1 MAGRGSRVSQWFNR
15 RGWTDL
21 IIGAPYLWLL
31 AFFLLPFLI
40 VIAMSL
46 ATRTPTAPPFGYGG
60 DNPVLNFA
68 GYERLL
74 NDNLYI
80 RAFVTSL
87 LNAFG
92 AMVLCLLLGYPM
104 ALGLTR
110 MARGWRN
117 ILLMLIILPFWTS
130 FLLRVYAWMGLMGKN
145 SWFNKL
151 LTGLWNAVTPD
162 AWAVGS
168 IPMMHSNFAVV
179 LVMVYT
185 YLPFMILPLYAN
197 LERLDPTLDEAAMDL
212 GTRPFGV
219 FWDVTLP
226 QSIPGIIAGG
236 LLVFIP
242 AAGELVIPTLVGDAS
257 SPMIGRVISD
267 EFASSRDWPMASSIA
282 VALLLIM
289 VLPTVLYSHFQAKA
303 EHREEEAK

>member
-1 MAGRGSRVSQWFNR
+1 MSKWFNR
-15 RGWTDL
+15 RGWSD
-21 IIGAPYLWLL
+21 IIITAPYVWLL
-31 AFFLLPFLI
+31 VFFLLPFLI
-40 VIAMSL
+40 VVAMSF

-60 DNPVLNFA
+60 AHPWLNLT
-68 GYERLL
+68 GYARLFQ
-74 NDNLYI
+74 DTLYV
-80 RAFVTSL
+80 RAFLTSL
-87 LNAFG
+87 TNAFV

-110 MARGWRN
+110 VDRGWRN
-117 ILLMLIILPFWTS
+117 ILLMLVILPFWTS

-145 SWFNKL
+145 SWFNTL
-151 LTGLWNAVTPD
+151 LTDGWNWLVPQS
-162 AWAVGS
+162 WAVNA
-168 IPMMHSNFAVV
+168 IPMMHTNFAVV

-185 YLPFMILPLYAN
+185 YLPFMILPLYSS

-236 LLVFIP
+236 MLVFIP

-267 EFASSRDWPMASSIA
+267 EFASARDWPMASSVA
-282 VALLLIM
+282 VALLLLM
-289 VLPTVLYSHFQAKA
+289 VIPMMVYSHYQARA
-303 EHREEEAK
+303 EAGEPK